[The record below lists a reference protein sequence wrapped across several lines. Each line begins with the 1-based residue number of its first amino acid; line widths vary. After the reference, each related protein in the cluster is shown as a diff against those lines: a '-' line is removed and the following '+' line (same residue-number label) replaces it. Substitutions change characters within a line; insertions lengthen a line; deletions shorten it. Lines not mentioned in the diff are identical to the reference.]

1 FWTDVIWD
9 DVDYMFVD
17 MPPGTGDVPLTV
29 FQSIPLDGIIVV
41 TSPQELVSMIVGKAL
56 KMAEMMNVPII
67 GLVENMSYAVC
78 PDCGKHINVFGESH
92 IDETAKKFNLKVL
105 AKLPIDPEI
114 AKLVDSGMLELM
126 ETEAADPIAD
136 AVEEFCK

>member
-1 FWTDVIWD
+1 
-9 DVDYMFVD
+9 
-17 MPPGTGDVPLTV
+17 
-29 FQSIPLDGIIVV
+29 
-41 TSPQELVSMIVGKAL
+41 MIVGKAL

-78 PDCGKHINVFGESH
+78 PDCGKKINVFGESH
-92 IDETAKKFNLKVL
+92 IDETAKNFNLKVL
-105 AKLPIDPEI
+105 SKLPIEPET

-126 ETEAADPIAD
+126 ETGAADPIAD